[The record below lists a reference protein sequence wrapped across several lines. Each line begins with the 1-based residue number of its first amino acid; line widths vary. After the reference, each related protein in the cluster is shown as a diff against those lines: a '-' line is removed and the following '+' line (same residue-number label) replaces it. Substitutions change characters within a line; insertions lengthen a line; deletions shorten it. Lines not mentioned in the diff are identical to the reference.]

1 MLEMLKFDTSCVF
14 SSFDRTRCKICDIL
28 CNVIFHVARINE
40 HEQIHEYFHRDRNI
54 FFNFYLNQRTKASM
68 RLYERRTERDWFH
81 PLEEI
86 SRREK
91 KKIAALYIP
100 HKLSFKSRIFGIRW
114 ISLAKSNVQ
123 IFYITNFVWNDAI
136 RGDDA

>member
-14 SSFDRTRCKICDIL
+14 SSFDRTRCKIYDIL

-54 FFNFYLNQRTKASM
+54 FFNFYLKLRCVYTK
-68 RLYERRTERDWFH
+68 
-81 PLEEI
+81 EELKEI
-86 SRREK
+86 DFIPSKRFLVEK

>member
-14 SSFDRTRCKICDIL
+14 SSFDRTRCKIYDIL

-91 KKIAALYIP
+91 KKLLLYIFRTNFRSNQEFSGLDEF
-100 HKLSFKSRIFGIRW
+100 LS
-114 ISLAKSNVQ
+114 KSNVQ

-136 RGDDA
+136 RGNDA